1 MIGDENN
8 GPNEKAN
15 KLPVPSGENLFAL
28 SGTTS
33 NKNTKTISAV
43 SKKMIKPQKVQ
54 LNQLEDLVSDVEK
67 LSDQI
72 FTQEYKKVFEIKKKS
87 RLDTNNLLSI
97 LYGEGGL
104 ENIQCEIM
112 KNVILN
118 NGKTQISYAGIDNLK
133 HPNVNSNFAELVL

>member
-1 MIGDENN
+1 M
-8 GPNEKAN
+8 
-15 KLPVPSGENLFAL
+15 
-28 SGTTS
+28 
-33 NKNTKTISAV
+33 
-43 SKKMIKPQKVQ
+43 
-54 LNQLEDLVSDVEK
+54 VSDVEK